1 MLLARG
7 GLIRS
12 LGRLPFMYS
21 EDETMQSTELLTL
34 NFEEVRRRSVKV
46 WQAIPADRLQWKP
59 DAEAMTCIE
68 MVRHVLEGEWLYM
81 QMLRSGGS
89 LESDE
94 SPFNPRP
101 YTNVAAEI
109 AFAEPYRKEFLKLVG
124 SYTAQELITRKVK
137 RQDKGYVR
145 TAGDFILRIAYH
157 ESVHVGQ
164 MLGYLRLMNVPRPN
178 IWD

>member
-1 MLLARG
+1 ML
-7 GLIRS
+7 
-12 LGRLPFMYS
+12 
-21 EDETMQSTELLTL
+21 STELLIL
-34 NFEEVRRRSVKV
+34 NFEEVRRRSIKV
-46 WQAIPADRLQWKP
+46 WQGIPAERLQWKP
-59 DAEAMTCIE
+59 EAEAMSCVE

-101 YTNVAAEI
+101 YTNVASEI
-109 AFAEPYRKEFLKLVG
+109 AFAEPYRREFLKLVG
-124 SYTAQELITRKVK
+124 SYTAEELITRKVD
-137 RQDKGYVR
+137 RADKGYVR
-145 TAGDFILRIAYH
+145 TVGDFMLRMAYH

-164 MLGYLRLMNVPRPN
+164 LLGYLRLMNMPRPN